1 MFNLFQDFFLAFFFL
16 IIESEISE
24 QASWQEATEEP
35 NKDL

>member
-1 MFNLFQDFFLAFFFL
+1 MFNLFQDFFLTFFL